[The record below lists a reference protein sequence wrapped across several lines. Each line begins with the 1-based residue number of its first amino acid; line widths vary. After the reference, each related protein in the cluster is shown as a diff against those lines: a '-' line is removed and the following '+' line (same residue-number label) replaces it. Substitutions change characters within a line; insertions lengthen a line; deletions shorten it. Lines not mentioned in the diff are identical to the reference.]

1 MSKPLSGGLLVNSP
15 RGYSPPQYPSTS
27 ARKTDIILKIA
38 KTNIIMHAKI
48 YLCWKVQNNLI
59 TLVTFY
65 TTAHKS
71 GCIMV
76 WAETSVILT

>member
-1 MSKPLSGGLLVNSP
+1 
-15 RGYSPPQYPSTS
+15 
-27 ARKTDIILKIA
+27 
-38 KTNIIMHAKI
+38 MHAKI

-59 TLVTFY
+59 TLLTFY

-76 WAETSVILT
+76 WAETSVILTQLYRVHYLSKLNAVFNEFLNEQ